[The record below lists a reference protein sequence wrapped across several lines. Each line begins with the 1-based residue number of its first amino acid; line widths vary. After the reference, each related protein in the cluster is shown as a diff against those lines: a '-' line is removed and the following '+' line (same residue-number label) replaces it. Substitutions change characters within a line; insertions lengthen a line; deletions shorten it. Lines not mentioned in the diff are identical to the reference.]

1 VRDGP
6 GLLCSRCAMRTRG
19 ACAGSITPLASS
31 TPGSSCR
38 EGDHQRDRTNMTGVV
53 DDIDMQDAASDVS
66 QFSEDKV
73 DDILDAAFDQLV
85 DDVER
90 QVCVT
95 RPLLDVHTV
104 SRCTTM
110 LLQVDLR
117 MGKDHELH
125 DTWIRPTAL
134 GVQVNGE
141 GII

>member
-1 VRDGP
+1 M
-6 GLLCSRCAMRTRG
+6 A
-19 ACAGSITPLASS
+19 
-31 TPGSSCR
+31 
-38 EGDHQRDRTNMTGVV
+38 GVV

-73 DDILDAAFDQLV
+73 DNILHAAFDQLV
-85 DDVER
+85 DYVER

-110 LLQVDLR
+110 LLQVDLCV
-117 MGKDHELH
+117 GKDHELH

-134 GVQVNGE
+134 GYKSMERGLYEFDFMGTHSSKTSPLRLCQGVPTNTAYSQQPF
-141 GII
+141 